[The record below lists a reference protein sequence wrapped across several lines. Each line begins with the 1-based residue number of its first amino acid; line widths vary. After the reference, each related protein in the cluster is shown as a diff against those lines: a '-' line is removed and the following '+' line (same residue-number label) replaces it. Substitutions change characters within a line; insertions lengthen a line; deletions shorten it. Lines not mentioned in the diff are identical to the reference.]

1 MPSRKQSVEEG
12 MGTVLLK
19 EEDKKVRRWISDAEK
34 VMEMK
39 LK

>member
-1 MPSRKQSVEEG
+1 MPSRKQILEDG
-12 MGTVLLK
+12 IGTVLLK
-19 EEDKKVRRWISDAEK
+19 EEEKKIRRLISDAEK

>member
-1 MPSRKQSVEEG
+1 MPSRKQAVEEG

-19 EEDKKVRRWISDAEK
+19 EEEKKIRRLISDAEK

>member
-1 MPSRKQSVEEG
+1 

-19 EEDKKVRRWISDAEK
+19 EEDKKVRRLISDAEK

>member
-1 MPSRKQSVEEG
+1 MPRRKQILEEG
-12 MGTVLLK
+12 MWTVLLK
-19 EEDKKVRRWISDAEK
+19 EEEKKIRRLIGDAEK